1 MIASIQ
7 YNSNKYK
14 IDFSQP
20 IDISIPLI
28 ASKQN
33 VNAWYIDEPK
43 IEPVQIEDWIAS
55 VAKGSPV
62 NFNNIQF
69 NPHAHGTHT
78 ECVGHITKKV
88 HSINQNLNQFFF
100 LAEVIT
106 VAPEKLND
114 DFVISKK
121 QVQFALGNKKRDAVV
136 IRTIP
141 NTKEKLSM
149 QYSNTNPTY
158 LLEETAN
165 YLKKKGIKHLLIDL
179 PSVDKEKDEGKLLAH
194 NAFWNTTGKLR
205 LDATITEFIFVPNNV
220 VDGTYFLN
228 LQIAP
233 FENDATPSK
242 PVLYEILD

>member
-136 IRTIP
+136 IRTMP

-165 YLKKKGIKHLLIDL
+165 YLKKKGVKHLLIDL

-242 PVLYEILD
+242 PVLYEVIN